1 MAKKNATQF
10 MTEILAMWTET
21 NADARRAIIQSHF
34 DEDVVFQ
41 DRDGQFVG
49 HAGLEAFSDSLQRLP
64 SEPLPDSTFCPSRES
79 TTLGNAIRAY
89 WHFGPPENPQA
100 VSGMDFIIWDGEKV
114 SALYAF
120 VDTPS

>member
-1 MAKKNATQF
+1 MAKENATQF

-21 NADARRAIIQSHF
+21 NADARRAVIQSHF
-34 DEDVVFQ
+34 DEDVRFQ

-49 HAGLEAFSDSLQRLP
+49 HAGLEAFSDSLQ
-64 SEPLPDSTFCPSRES
+64 SRFPTACFALAES
-79 TTLGNAIRAY
+79 PQTLGNAIRAY

-100 VSGMDFIIWDGEKV
+100 VSGMDFIIWDSEKV

-120 VDTPS
+120 IDTPN

>member
-49 HAGLEAFSDSLQRLP
+49 HAGLEAFSDSLQ
-64 SEPLPDSTFCPSRES
+64 SRFPTARFALAES
-79 TTLGNAIRAY
+79 PRRSATPFAPTGTLGHPRTRR
-89 WHFGPPENPQA
+89 QSA
-100 VSGMDFIIWDGEKV
+100 VWTSLSGMAKK
-114 SALYAF
+114 
-120 VDTPS
+120 